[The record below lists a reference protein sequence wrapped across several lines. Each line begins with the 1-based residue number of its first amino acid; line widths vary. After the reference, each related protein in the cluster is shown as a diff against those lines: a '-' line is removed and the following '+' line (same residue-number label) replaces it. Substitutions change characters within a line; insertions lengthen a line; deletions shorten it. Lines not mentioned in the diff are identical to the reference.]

1 MHKDQLYGGIIFI
14 VAIILIIFYNL
25 WLFGILAVVAA
36 AFNPIYAV
44 YIPVWLLVML
54 VLGIAGW
61 IGWTMA
67 STPPPKPIEELT
79 APMATETPS
88 STMKSDDKPSDT
100 KKT

>member
-14 VAIILIIFYNL
+14 VAIVLIIIYNL
-25 WLFGILAVVAA
+25 WIFGILQNVAA

-44 YIPVWLLVML
+44 YIPMWLLVML

-79 APMATETPS
+79 APTAPEPS
-88 STMKSDDKPSDT
+88 ASTMKSDSKTADT

>member
-1 MHKDQLYGGIIFI
+1 MHKDQLYGGIIFV
-14 VAIILIIFYNL
+14 VAIIIIIFFNL
-25 WLFGILAVVAA
+25 WIFDIIPGL
-36 AFNPIYAV
+36 NPIWV
-44 YIPVWLLVML
+44 VDIVVWLLVML

-79 APMATETPS
+79 AGTGPE
-88 STMKSDDKPSDT
+88 STTSAPKADDKPSDT

>member
-14 VAIILIIFYNL
+14 VAIVLIIFYNL
-25 WLFGILAVVAA
+25 WLFGILPQP

-88 STMKSDDKPSDT
+88 TTKSDEKPTDT

>member
-14 VAIILIIFYNL
+14 VAIVLIIFYNL
-25 WLFGILAVVAA
+25 WLFRILPQP
-36 AFNPIYAV
+36 AFDPFYAV
-44 YIPVWLLVML
+44 EIPVWLLVML

-79 APMATETPS
+79 APMSTETPA
-88 STMKSDDKPSDT
+88 STMKSDDKSADT

>member
-14 VAIILIIFYNL
+14 VAIVLIIFYNL
-25 WLFGILAVVAA
+25 WLFGVLPQPT
-36 AFNPIYAV
+36 FLSIYAL

-79 APMATETPS
+79 APMTTETPS

>member
-14 VAIILIIFYNL
+14 VAIVLIIFYNL
-25 WLFGILAVVAA
+25 WLFGILPQP

-79 APMATETPS
+79 APMATETPA
-88 STMKSDDKPSDT
+88 TMKSDEKPTDT

>member
-1 MHKDQLYGGIIFI
+1 MMHKDQLYGGIIFV
-14 VAIILIIFYNL
+14 VAIVLIIFYNL
-25 WLFGILAVVAA
+25 WLFRILPQPT
-36 AFNPIYAV
+36 FDPSYAV
-44 YIPVWLLVML
+44 AIPVWLLVML

-79 APMATETPS
+79 APMATETSS
-88 STMKSDDKPSDT
+88 STMKSDDKPTDT

>member
-1 MHKDQLYGGIIFI
+1 MHKDQLYGGIIFV
-14 VAIILIIFYNL
+14 VAIVLIIFYNL
-25 WLFGILAVVAA
+25 WLFGFLKPSLD
-36 AFNPIYAV
+36 PIYTL

-79 APMATETPS
+79 APVTSDTTPTSATKT
-88 STMKSDDKPSDT
+88 DDKPSES

>member
-14 VAIILIIFYNL
+14 VAIVLIIFYNL
-25 WLFGILAVVAA
+25 WLFKLLPQPT
-36 AFNPIYAV
+36 FDPIYAV
-44 YIPVWLLVML
+44 YIPTWLLVML

-79 APMATETPS
+79 APMTSDTTP
-88 STMKSDDKPSDT
+88 TPTKTNDKPSES